1 MRRRLT
7 LRVLYRR
14 RPAVVVGAGGGAS
27 GCLNGLSREVKLVNP
42 VNKESI
48 VLQLYFLFIAA
59 PFSSSADLA
68 ENIGSQ

>member
-1 MRRRLT
+1 
-7 LRVLYRR
+7 
-14 RPAVVVGAGGGAS
+14 VVGAGGGAS

-42 VNKESI
+42 VKKESI

-59 PFSSSADLA
+59 PFSSSTDLA